1 MFNTLTLI
9 AIVVGAAVALLLA
22 YAASRPKTFRV
33 ARSASITAPPE
44 NIFPLI
50 NDLRRMNSWNPF
62 LKMDP
67 AVRLSYSGPGHG
79 KGAANEWAGSGQAG
93 RGRIEITD
101 SAPFSTVTMKL
112 DMIKPLVA
120 HNIVEFTL
128 QPVGPRT
135 IVTWAMSGR
144 SAYLARVLGVICNM
158 DKMCGAAFD
167 KGLAEL
173 AALAERSRHRPHPG
187 HREFDAVAT

>member
-1 MFNTLTLI
+1 MFNTLATI
-9 AIVVGAAVALLLA
+9 AIAVGAAVAVLLA
-22 YAASRPKTFRV
+22 YAATRPKTFRV

-62 LKMDP
+62 LKTDP

-79 KGAANEWAGSGQAG
+79 KGAANEWAGNGQAG
-93 RGRIEITD
+93 KGHIEITD
-101 SAPFSTVTMKL
+101 SAPFSSVTMKL
-112 DMIKPLVA
+112 DMIKPLEA

-144 SAYLARVLGVICNM
+144 SAYPARILGVICNM

-173 AALAERSRHRPHPG
+173 AALAEHSTHRPDPA
-187 HREFDAVAT
+187 HREFDAVAN